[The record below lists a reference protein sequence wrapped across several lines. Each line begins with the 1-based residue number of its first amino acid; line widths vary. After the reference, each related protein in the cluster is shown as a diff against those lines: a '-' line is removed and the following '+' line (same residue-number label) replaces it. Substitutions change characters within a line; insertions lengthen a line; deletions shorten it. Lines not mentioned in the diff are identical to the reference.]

1 MAYIDCENCYHGE
14 VCTYRRASHDKIVL
28 CEHWQPTADVV
39 EVETVSERI
48 IRKQT
53 ETSDYWQNDVK
64 QYRASKGY
72 SNIEHDV
79 DNFLRGYNEAVED
92 MLAILDERKVE

>member
-39 EVETVSERI
+39 EVKRGKWEINCDGYYPYCSNCM
-48 IRKQT
+48 T
-53 ETSDYWQNDVK
+53 EPKSGVM
-64 QYRASKGY
+64 SKYCPECGA
-72 SNIEHDV
+72 DM
-79 DNFLRGYNEAVED
+79 RGD
-92 MLAILDERKVE
+92 K

>member
-1 MAYIDCENCYHGE
+1 MDMHIED
-14 VCTYRRASHDKIVL
+14 AS
-28 CEHWQPTADVV
+28 TADVV

-92 MLAILDERKVE
+92 MLAILDERKVQ